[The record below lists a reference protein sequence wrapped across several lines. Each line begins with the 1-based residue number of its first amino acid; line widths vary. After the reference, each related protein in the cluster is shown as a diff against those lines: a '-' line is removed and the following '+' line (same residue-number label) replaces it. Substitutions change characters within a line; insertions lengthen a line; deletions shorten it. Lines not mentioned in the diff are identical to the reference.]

1 MSTFVTRVLSMFTQ
15 HNSVKQQMSASIKR
29 SHSPCHNHSDTV
41 FGPTSNTPWL
51 LASTAESPILF
62 PLVLQQAD
70 LLPAV
75 PEQPGGYKEGQALL
89 GENLEYFLRNIRDFS
104 TARPGGHL
112 PAIYRSVLQCKKT
125 ALDTP
130 IWCCASK

>member
-1 MSTFVTRVLSMFTQ
+1 MSDQHVSTFVTRVLSMFTQ

-89 GENLEYFLRNIRDFS
+89 GENLEYFSETFGTSPL
-104 TARPGGHL
+104 PGQEVIFL
-112 PAIYRSVLQCKKT
+112 LYIEVSCSAKKQ
-125 ALDTP
+125 P
-130 IWCCASK
+130 

>member
-89 GENLEYFLRNIRDFS
+89 GENLEYFSETFGTSPL
-104 TARPGGHL
+104 PGQEVIFL
-112 PAIYRSVLQCKKT
+112 LYIEVSCSAKKQ
-125 ALDTP
+125 P
-130 IWCCASK
+130 